1 MAKLLCLGSRTIIQ
15 RNFMKKY
22 LSPRYLNLFGFICC
36 AGLLLTAFYFQY
48 VKGLEP
54 CPLCMAQRI
63 AFYGAALF
71 FLLSAIHNPALTV
84 RRIYAGLTLFFS
96 FFGIGLASRQLWL
109 QSLPEDQV
117 PACGPGLEYM
127 MDVLPWTEV
136 VSVMLRG
143 TGDCAEVQW
152 TFLSLSIP
160 GWSFVAFCGFA
171 LISLMLLRRQPI

>member
-1 MAKLLCLGSRTIIQ
+1 MTGRRVYA
-15 RNFMKKY
+15 
-22 LSPRYLNLFGFICC
+22 CC
-36 AGLLLTAFYFQY
+36 
-48 VKGLEP
+48 
-54 CPLCMAQRI
+54 
-63 AFYGAALF
+63 
-71 FLLSAIHNPALTV
+71 
-84 RRIYAGLTLFFS
+84 TLFFRLA
-96 FFGIGLASRQLWL
+96 GIGLASRQLWL

-160 GWSFVAFCGFA
+160 GWSFVAFSGFV
-171 LISLMLLRRQPI
+171 LISLLLLRRQPI